1 VLPQPTLPIV
11 QQRTGRAHWVVVGL
25 LLVALL
31 LIGVYSDVVLAVVTT
46 LWQRGLAAAGLSK
59 LAAAM
64 QQGINGGIT
73 KRPLPAV
80 ATYAVLYL
88 SICLALLWL
97 VLQPA
102 QWRLV
107 WRLYVGA
114 VLVYVAITLIG
125 KLAGDAQWAYRLSRQ
140 LLDFIISPLPVAGLY
155 VLFRAGF
162 GSQPQAGTNPISIAE
177 GPGDKHTLDP
187 KSSQ

>member
-1 VLPQPTLPIV
+1 MALPSDGLPAPSPRL
-11 QQRTGRAHWVVVGL
+11 RTGPKHWLLIGL

-31 LIGVYSDVVLAVVTT
+31 LIGVYSDSILASITS
-46 LWQRGLAAAGLSK
+46 LWQQALAAAGLSRV
-59 LAAAM
+59 ADAM

-97 VLQPA
+97 VLLPM
-102 QWRLV
+102 QWRMA
-107 WRLYVGA
+107 WKLYVGA
-114 VLVYVAITLIG
+114 LLVYVAITLLG
-125 KLAGDAQWAYRLSRQ
+125 KLAGNVQWAYRLSRQ
-140 LLDFIISPLPVAGLY
+140 VLDFVISPLPVAGLY

-162 GSQPQAGTNPISIAE
+162 GPQPARPTTTLPIDSVSE
-177 GPGDKHTLDP
+177 
-187 KSSQ
+187 